1 MCQPCLA
8 EVLQLSMRVR
18 ILGQY
23 VPASLAVLALIE
35 ASLSFVALYLA
46 VCIRYR
52 VGVNRLPQLMGGLD
66 PLWPRGV
73 AFSAIV
79 VTCLL
84 AFGLYNSRQRTQ
96 LSGILARLL
105 LALLVSACA
114 VAALFY
120 VIPTQHLF
128 RSVAA
133 IAIVLAT
140 GGVLTSRLVFARVAD
155 EEIFKRRVLV
165 YGAGHAAAAITRLRR
180 ATDRHAFAL
189 VGFVQ
194 PADEERAI
202 ASERV
207 LDSEG
212 DLCALCERLA
222 ITEVV
227 VAMDDR
233 RRGFPIPE
241 LLECRLAGVEVT
253 ELLTFLERETGRV
266 HIDVLNPSWMIFGQG
281 FRRDPLRLFSSR
293 ALDVLASLGV
303 LVVALPAMLLTF
315 VAIKIEDGWES
326 PALYSQAR
334 VGLGGKV
341 FKVLKFRSM
350 RQDAELNG
358 AQWAQHADPRVTRVG
373 AIIRKLRIDELP
385 QVFNVL
391 RGHMSFVGPRPERPE
406 FVAQLA
412 EKIPYYV
419 QRHCVKPGITG
430 WAQLCYSYGSSEH
443 DALEKLQYD
452 LYYIKNNSLLFDLAI
467 LIQTAE
473 VVLFGEGA
481 R

>member
-1 MCQPCLA
+1 
-8 EVLQLSMRVR
+8 MRVR
-18 ILGQY
+18 LLGQY
-23 VPASLAVLALIE
+23 IPTPLAVLALID
-35 ASLSFVALYLA
+35 ALLCVLA
-46 VCIRYR
+46 VYAAVSIRLG
-52 VGVNRLPQLMGGLD
+52 VGVTHLPMLAQEFG
-66 PLWPRGV
+66 PLWPRGI

-79 VTCLL
+79 VTSLL
-84 AFGLYNSRQRTQ
+84 AFGLYNSRQRTEF
-96 LSGILARLL
+96 SGVLARLL
-105 LALLVSACA
+105 LALLVSSC
-114 VAALFY
+114 VFAALFY
-120 VIPTQHLF
+120 FYPSRYLF
-128 RSVAA
+128 RGVAA
-133 IAIVLAT
+133 LAVVLAVC
-140 GGVLTSRLVFARVAD
+140 GVVTSRLIFARVAD
-155 EEIFKRRVLV
+155 EDIFKRRVLV
-165 YGAGHAAAAITRLRR
+165 YGAGYAAAAITRLRR
-180 ATDRHAFAL
+180 SVDRHGFAL
-189 VGFVQ
+189 LGFVQ
-194 PADEERAI
+194 PPGEEPVVP
-202 ASERV
+202 SERV

-212 DLCALCERLA
+212 DLCALCEGLGA
-222 ITEVV
+222 TEVV

-241 LLECRLAGVEVT
+241 LLECRLVGVEVT

-266 HIDVLNPSWMIFGQG
+266 HIDVLNPSWMIFSQG

-293 ALDVLASLGV
+293 ALDLFASLAV
-303 LVVALPAMLLTF
+303 LVVALPAMVLTF
-315 VAIKIEDGWES
+315 IAIKIEDGWQA
-326 PALYSQAR
+326 PALYRQAR

-341 FKVLKFRSM
+341 FKVVKFRSM

-373 AIIRKLRIDELP
+373 AMIRKLRIDELP

-430 WAQLCYSYGSSEH
+430 WAQLCYPYGSSEN

-473 VVLFGEGA
+473 VVLFGKGA

>member
-1 MCQPCLA
+1 
-8 EVLQLSMRVR
+8 MRVR

-23 VPASLAVLALIE
+23 LPASLAMLALVE
-35 ASLSFVALYLA
+35 GVLSFIALYAALFL
-46 VCIRYR
+46 RHKE
-52 VGVNRLPQLMGGLD
+52 GLGKLTED
-66 PLWPRGV
+66 FGPLWPRGV

-96 LSGILARLL
+96 LSGVLARLL
-105 LALLVSACA
+105 LALLVSGGAI
-114 VAALFY
+114 AALFY
-120 VIPTQHLF
+120 MVPSMQLF

-133 IAIVLAT
+133 LAVILTVCGVLA
-140 GGVLTSRLVFARVAD
+140 SRLVFARVAD
-155 EEIFKRRVLV
+155 EEIFKRQVLV
-165 YGAGHAAAAITRLRR
+165 YGSGHAASAVARLRR
-180 ATDRHAFAL
+180 TTDRHGFAL
-189 VGFVQ
+189 AGFVQ
-194 PADEERAI
+194 PPGEEPVVP
-202 ASERV
+202 SERV
-207 LDSEG
+207 LESAG
-212 DLCALCERLA
+212 DLCALCERLG

-233 RRGFPIPE
+233 RCGFPIPE
-241 LLECRLAGVEVT
+241 LLDCRLAGIDVT

-266 HIDVLNPSWMIFGQG
+266 RIDVLNPSWMIFGQG

-293 ALDVLASLGV
+293 TLDLLASLGV
-303 LVVALPAMLLTF
+303 LVVALPAMVLTF
-315 VAIKIEDGWES
+315 FAIKIEDGWAA
-326 PALYSQAR
+326 PALYRQAR

-341 FKVLKFRSM
+341 FRVLKFRSM

-373 AIIRKLRIDELP
+373 AVIRKLRIDELP
-385 QVFNVL
+385 QVINVL

-412 EKIPYYV
+412 ERIPYYV

-430 WAQLCYSYGSSEH
+430 WAQLCYPYGSSEA

-473 VVLFGEGA
+473 VVLFGKGA